1 MPVLV
6 DNAAARL
13 SRRLGVIPE
22 QLRAIKALVDP
33 DRYPRLGRALP
44 RRRLSTRHLMF
55 LVAAVAVLLGAFRTW
70 RDVSYR
76 WRQAAFHEDMAAFHR
91 GRWPRNMNRAAAA
104 ALTATTRRR
113 PELAVFYSRMKVKWE
128 LAAENPWLPVE
139 DDPPWMS
146 PKP

>member
-6 DNAAARL
+6 DNSAAKL
-13 SRRLGVIPE
+13 SRRLRVLPE
-22 QLRAIKALVDP
+22 QLRAITALVDP
-33 DRYPRLGRALP
+33 DRYPRLVRTLP

-55 LVAAVAVLLGAFRTW
+55 LVAAVAVVLGAFRLW

-91 GRWPRNMNRAAAA
+91 GRWPPNMNRRAAAA
-104 ALTATTRRR
+104 LMASTRRR
-113 PELAVFYSRMKVKWE
+113 PELAVFHSRMKVKWE
-128 LAAENPWLPVE
+128 LAADNPGLPVE